1 MTFFEK
7 HEDIVNNLS
16 SKHRLNKDLVEQ
28 MISHT
33 FLSIKECMGM
43 EEMPN
48 ILLHNWGRFFPRLRY
63 IEEKLLA
70 YQLHLKKGGI
80 LNESKYNRLKA
91 FFNAYNRLCDEEK
104 RNKVNL
110 EYITEQLK
118 LYEEREKE

>member
-7 HEDIVNNLS
+7 NEDIINNLS
-16 SKHRLNKDLVEQ
+16 SKHRLNKDLVEE
-28 MISHT
+28 MIGHT
-33 FLSIKECMGM
+33 FLSIRECMGM

-63 IEEKLLA
+63 IEEKLLT

-91 FFNAYNRLCDEEK
+91 FFNAYVRLCEEEK
-104 RNKVNL
+104 RTQVNL
-110 EYITEQLK
+110 EYIIEQLK